1 MARSAAVWF
10 ASIWEELGGGGFTFC
25 GSIKI
30 RALFKSGISVPESA
44 EGLLGALIQK
54 HNEDEKDEDDVNDD
68 VDDKMTIND
77 ENVDDDDDDKIRS
90 LWSEW
95 RSAN

>member
-10 ASIWEELGGGGFTFC
+10 ASIWEEGGGFTFC
-25 GSIKI
+25 GSIKTC
-30 RALFKSGISVPESA
+30 ALFKSGISGPESA
-44 EGLLGALIQK
+44 EGLLGALILEDD
-54 HNEDEKDEDDVNDD
+54 EDEKDEDDVKDD
-68 VDDKMTIND
+68 VDDKLTIND
-77 ENVDDDDDDKIRS
+77 ENIDDDDDDKIRS